1 MAQQPVVIFD
11 ARDAAQ
17 QPKPQLKPRSS
28 FSNSSTSEGSAAS
41 SKHVSVARL
50 LENVHEV
57 PSAKRRLPVYPVRLS
72 GNPGKVAGQYIPQR
86 TSKTSEKLVLLPD
99 KTKRVRYDDDEPSDD
114 DAASMGAPA
123 FAPMPIP
130 PPSRAVPKRS
140 MAEKLPKEKRTEKLA
155 RVTAYCMG
163 EEYRLKAVS
172 DFLADGHAVQTR
184 TYDEALYAA
193 YFLPLL
199 PGINGSRVRTNQ
211 SPRMNGERSLLDE
224 QIERS
229 ERHLDYQRLNG
240 GDEEYGNESIAE
252 MFVFSYGVVVFW
264 NFSEHQEKDIL
275 ADLTFATTTIG
286 GPLLI
291 RPLREQD
298 VETEDFHFDYSP
310 ETRSARIY
318 NDLITLRSGD
328 HMIKLAMSHA
338 LAQSTKLARF
348 EERMAVTMLGV
359 QNIPK
364 NPSALTGK
372 VGMRR
377 EDVSKM
383 SEVVL
388 KLRVDVN
395 LSSNVLDT
403 PEFFWEEE
411 PSLNPLYTAVREYL
425 EIEQRVSVLNER
437 SRVFQDLTDV
447 LSDSIAESNL
457 SRVVI
462 IIIVLLVLCILLTTV
477 CLFALS
483 C

>member
-1 MAQQPVVIFD
+1 
-11 ARDAAQ
+11 
-17 QPKPQLKPRSS
+17 
-28 FSNSSTSEGSAAS
+28 
-41 SKHVSVARL
+41 
-50 LENVHEV
+50 
-57 PSAKRRLPVYPVRLS
+57 
-72 GNPGKVAGQYIPQR
+72 
-86 TSKTSEKLVLLPD
+86 
-99 KTKRVRYDDDEPSDD
+99 
-114 DAASMGAPA
+114 
-123 FAPMPIP
+123 
-130 PPSRAVPKRS
+130 
-140 MAEKLPKEKRTEKLA
+140 
-155 RVTAYCMG
+155 
-163 EEYRLKAVS
+163 
-172 DFLADGHAVQTR
+172 
-184 TYDEALYAA
+184 
-193 YFLPLL
+193 
-199 PGINGSRVRTNQ
+199 
-211 SPRMNGERSLLDE
+211 MNGERSLLDE

-264 NFSEHQEKDIL
+264 NFSEHQENDIL